1 MPCVGRWKYCTV
13 LISCFLLLSLFAWA
27 DADDPPTRVGRMNFS
42 EGQVSFQ
49 PGGEG
54 DWVQAVPNRPL
65 TAGDNL
71 WSDRNSR
78 AELHV
83 GSTAIRIGSETS
95 LTFLDLDD
103 HTMQLRL
110 AQGSVLLR
118 VRHLD
123 DDETMEID
131 TPNVAFDI
139 QRNGEYRVDVNP
151 DGQATVIDVFQGRG
165 EAVGGGNN
173 YTIVANQQATFTGD
187 EQQLG
192 YDISPLPRPDDLENW
207 AFERDRR
214 EDRADSRNYVSQE
227 MTGYEDL
234 DEYGRWSYAANYG
247 PVWVPASVPMGWAPY
262 RYGHWVW
269 IAPWGW
275 TWVDDEPWGFAPFHY
290 GRWCVINGGWAWVP
304 GPVVT
309 RPVYAPALVAFVGGG
324 PGFHFSVSFGGGEGV
339 AWFPLAPGE
348 VYVPGY
354 RVSRTYVN
362 QVNVTNTVVN
372 VTKVTNVYNNYTVN
386 NNVTRITYVNQ
397 TAPNAVTAVSHDT
410 FVNARPV
417 ARNVVRVPEREIAQ
431 APVVRSVAIEPVRAS
446 AIGAGRPSVAPPRA
460 VVTRQ
465 VVAIRAPSPPPTP
478 LEKRTDP
485 LVSRPG
491 GAPRP
496 GASSAI
502 AKPEP
507 GNVRGNQPAERPE
520 ASVPRPSGGNPS
532 ERPQPGNVRNQPAER
547 PEATVPRPSAGNPPE
562 RPQPGNV
569 RNQPPAERPEAS
581 VPRPSAGNPAE
592 RPDRGVPRPPA
603 DNTPERRAPEVS
615 RPSAGGTSQPPEP
628 ARGGMWQTNR
638 PRPEPPAQEQQQ
650 QGWSHPQ
657 VKPAPPVQPKSER
670 EARDEEGKF
679 QNWQRQ
685 QQAAPR
691 QEQRAPA
698 QRNEPPRNQKETPKQ
713 NEGSQRNE
721 APKHNEPPK

>member
-1 MPCVGRWKYCTV
+1 MTSAGRWKFWAV
-13 LISCFLLLSLFAWA
+13 LLGCLFLLSLLGWA
-27 DADDPPTRVGRMNFS
+27 DDDDDPPSRVGRMNYS
-42 EGQVSFQ
+42 QGQVSFQ

-65 TAGDNL
+65 TTGDNL
-71 WSDRNSR
+71 WADKDSR

-83 GSTAIRIGSETS
+83 GSTALRIGSETS

-110 AQGSVLLR
+110 AQGSLLLR

-123 DDETMEID
+123 DDETIEVD
-131 TPNVAFDI
+131 TPNIAFDV
-139 QRNGEYRVDVNP
+139 QRMGEYRIDVHP
-151 DGQATVIDVFQGRG
+151 DGQASVIDVFSGRG

-173 YTIVANQQATFTGD
+173 YTVVANQEAVFTGD

-192 YDISPLPRPDDLENW
+192 YDINSLPRADEFDEW
-207 AFERDRR
+207 AFDRDRG
-214 EDRADSRNYVSQE
+214 EDRDYAQNYVSRE

-234 DEYGRWSYAANYG
+234 DDYGRWSYAGNYG
-247 PVWVPASVPMGWAPY
+247 PVWVPANVPAGWAPY
-262 RYGHWVW
+262 RDGHWVW
-269 IAPWGW
+269 VAPWGW

-324 PGFHFSVSFGGGEGV
+324 GFNFSASFGGGGGV

-354 RVSRTYVN
+354 HVSRNYVN

-397 TAPNAVTAVSHDT
+397 TAPNAVTAVSRDT

-417 ARNVVRVPEREIAQ
+417 ARNVVRVPDRELAQ
-431 APVVRSVAIEPVRAS
+431 APVARSVALQPVRQS
-446 AIGAGRPSVAPPRA
+446 EIGAGRPSAAPPRA
-460 VVTRQ
+460 VVARQ

-478 LEKRTDP
+478 LEKRVDP
-485 LVSRPG
+485 LVARP
-491 GAPRP
+491 ASPRP
-496 GASSAI
+496 GASSAY
-502 AKPEP
+502 ARPES
-507 GNVRGNQPAERPE
+507 GNVHGNQPAERPE
-520 ASVPRPSGGNPS
+520 ASVPR
-532 ERPQPGNVRNQPAER
+532 QPAER
-547 PEATVPRPSAGNPPE
+547 PE
-562 RPQPGNV
+562 
-569 RNQPPAERPEAS
+569 
-581 VPRPSAGNPAE
+581 
-592 RPDRGVPRPPA
+592 VPRPPTA
-603 DNTPERRAPEVS
+603 NPSQRTEPAPRAQENTAERPVPQPSQGNVPQRSTEAT
-615 RPSAGGTSQPPEP
+615 RPPAGAATQPPDSS
-628 ARGGMWQTNR
+628 RGGMWQTNR
-638 PRPEPPAQEQQQ
+638 PRPENSSPEQ

-657 VKPAPPVQPKSER
+657 VRQAPPVQPKSEQQV
-670 EARDEEGKF
+670 RDEERKY

-685 QQAAPR
+685 QPPAPR

-698 QRNEPPRNQKETPKQ
+698 QRSEPPKQKNETK
-713 NEGSQRNE
+713 R
-721 APKHNEPPK
+721 NEPPK